1 MVPICYGLTAA
12 LSMQKQKLCFLSSGI
27 TDVNILPSCGLLILQ
42 NPIFVGIKSTNFLC
56 FILKYGT

>member
-1 MVPICYGLTAA
+1 MVPICYGLTVT

-42 NPIFVGIKSTNFLC
+42 NLVFVGIKSKNFLC